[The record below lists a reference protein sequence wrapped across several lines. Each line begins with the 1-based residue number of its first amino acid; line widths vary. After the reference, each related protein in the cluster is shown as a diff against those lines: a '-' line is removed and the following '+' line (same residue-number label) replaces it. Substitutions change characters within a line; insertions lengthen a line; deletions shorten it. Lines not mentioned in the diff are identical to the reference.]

1 MLTDNIIQA
10 KAKQL
15 LEETGL
21 GDTYPLPIEIIVE
34 YLGFQCHFYIPD
46 KDIEDIS
53 SAVSHTKKKIY
64 INQNN
69 TNEQQLFSI
78 AHKVGHIV
86 LHGDNHDYI
95 DSPNFNNNS
104 KGEEAELFAMELL
117 MPEEIFHLKWNQTN
131 QNYKKLANF
140 FGVNEVNIKKR
151 AMHIGLIS
159 NMVY

>member
-1 MLTDNIIQA
+1 MLTDEAIQA
-10 KAKQL
+10 KANQL
-15 LEETGL
+15 LDETGL
-21 GDTYPLPIEIIVE
+21 GDTFPLPIEIIVE

-69 TNEQQLFSI
+69 TTEQQLFTI

-95 DSPNFNNNS
+95 DSPNFDNTS
-104 KGEEAELFAMELL
+104 KGEEAELFAMALL
-117 MPEEIFHLKWNQTN
+117 MPEEIFLKKWRQTN
-131 QNYKKLANF
+131 KDYKKLALY
-140 FGVNEVNIKKR
+140 FGVDEAIIKKR
-151 AMHIGLIS
+151 ASHVGLTS

>member
-1 MLTDNIIQA
+1 MLTDDIIQA
-10 KAKQL
+10 KANQL

-46 KDIEDIS
+46 KDIEDIA

-69 TNEQQLFSI
+69 TTEQQLFSI

-95 DSPNFNNNS
+95 DSPNHYKNS
-104 KGEEAELFAMELL
+104 KGEEAELFALDLL
-117 MPEEIFHLKWNQTN
+117 MPKEIFSKKWQQVNHDN
-131 QNYKKLANF
+131 IKLSHY
-140 FGVNEVNIKKR
+140 FGVTVEVIKKR
-151 AMHIGLIS
+151 ASQIGLIPH
-159 NMVY
+159 MIY

>member
-1 MLTDNIIQA
+1 MLTDEIIQA
-10 KAKQL
+10 KANQL

-69 TNEQQLFSI
+69 TVEQQLFTI

-95 DSPNFNNNS
+95 DNPNFNNTS
-104 KGEEAELFAMELL
+104 KGEEAELFAMALL
-117 MPEEIFHLKWNQTN
+117 MPEEIFLKKWHQTN
-131 QNYKKLANF
+131 KDYKKLALF
-140 FGVNEVNIKKR
+140 FGVDEIVIKKR
-151 AMHIGLIS
+151 AMNIGLTS